1 MNTREYTFQSLFGS
15 TFEFEDNSI
24 TLSRIEIPI
33 IQRDYAQGRKNDE
46 VKRIRER
53 FLDALFQSIVG
64 NKHITLDFVYGDVSK
79 DGVLTPLDGQQRL
92 TTLFLLHWYI
102 AKKEDVGVNEYGFL
116 NCFSYATRFSSRDFC
131 QELVNYTP
139 DFSNE
144 KLSDAIKD
152 QSWYPYEWKN
162 DPTIQSMMV
171 MIDAIHKKFDNHSGL
186 WDSLVINK
194 IISFYFLPLTE
205 MGLTDDLYIKMNSR
219 GKPLTPFEHFKAEF
233 EEIIKHISEDLSKEI
248 NHKFDID
255 WTDMLFP
262 FRGDNNII
270 DDEFM
275 RYFHFIS
282 DIFAY
287 KSDIALERDEF
298 KVAKL
303 LYSYIPNEIG
313 IDEFEKNIID
323 KLLNNSDKDFI
334 LKYYRRNIENT
345 NYIIENQFDTTIS
358 NEIFNKL
365 KSVGYKNN
373 KSEKNIL
380 YLIKSFDCWHKL
392 DILGFFGGIFS
403 KNAYQSGKVKI
414 YQDDLNIF
422 KECLDNYGEYSGR
435 NRRFPLNK
443 ILLLYSIITYLQNK
457 VTISDVQFRKRIRII
472 RNLIWN
478 STDEIRDDRMK
489 TLLNESEIIILSGE
503 IPISESGELGYNVR
517 QKEEERKKI
526 EWLIDNEEQED
537 ELYHLEDHTLL
548 KGCVS
553 IVDINNSSN
562 FKKFRLLFN
571 NCNKDFIN
579 RVLLTIGDYS
589 QFISWRFQFG
599 AKYNESVW
607 YDLFH
612 PTKQRSGFEET
623 FKILNNLLTSLDE
636 SNINDEFIEKYI
648 DTYLEND
655 ETTKD
660 WSYYFIK
667 YSPMRKGNFGMYY
680 WKNVS
685 ERNYNVIMMNT
696 EKSIGGKNWNVFLY
710 TLNQLPEFFGKLTL
724 GDYAYQG
731 DKLKIINTNYE
742 IESKNDKYVVS
753 QNELQIVYPILQ
765 IEGIDTEDRIEQGR
779 QIINDL
785 LKAEV
790 LNE

>member
-24 TLSRIEIPI
+24 TLSKIEIPI

-102 AKKEDVGVNEYGFL
+102 AKKENVGAKIYDFL
-116 NCFSYATRFSSRDFC
+116 NNFSYATRFSSRDFC
-131 QELVNYTP
+131 QELIKYSP
-139 DFSNE
+139 DFSDE
-144 KLSDAIKD
+144 KLSLAIKD
-152 QSWYPYEWKN
+152 QAWYPYEWKN

-171 MIDAIHKKFDNHSGL
+171 MIDAIHNKFDNHSGL
-186 WDSLVINK
+186 WESLVTNK

-233 EEIIKHISEDLSKEI
+233 EEIIKHISEKLSKEI

-282 DIFAY
+282 DIITY
-287 KSDIALERDEF
+287 KSGLELERDEF
-298 KVAKL
+298 KVARL
-303 LYSYIPNEIG
+303 LYCNEN
-313 IDEFEKNIID
+313 DKAKDNIM
-323 KLLNNSDKDFI
+323 
-334 LKYYRRNIENT
+334 
-345 NYIIENQFDTTIS
+345 
-358 NEIFNKL
+358 
-365 KSVGYKNN
+365 
-373 KSEKNIL
+373 
-380 YLIKSFDCWHKL
+380 YLINSFDCWHNL
-392 DILGFFGGIFS
+392 DILNFFEDIFS
-403 KNAYQSGKVKI
+403 KNAYQIGKVKI

-443 ILLLYSIITYLQNK
+443 MLLLYSIITYLQNK
-457 VTISDVQFRKRIRII
+457 ESISEAQFHKRIRII

-489 TLLNESEIIILSGE
+489 TLFNESETIILSGE

-526 EWLIDNEEQED
+526 EWLNDNAEKDD
-537 ELYHLEDHTLL
+537 ELYHLEDHSLL

-553 IVDINNSSN
+553 IVDLNNSSN

-571 NCNKDFIN
+571 NCNKDLIN
-579 RVLLTIGDYS
+579 RILLTIGDYS
-589 QFISWRFQFG
+589 QFISWRFQLG
-599 AKYNESVW
+599 ARYNESVW
-607 YDLFH
+607 FDIFH
-612 PTKQRSGFEET
+612 PTKQRSRFEDT
-623 FKILNNLLTSLDE
+623 FTILNDLLSNLEE

-648 DTYLEND
+648 DGYLENK
-655 ETTKD
+655 ETPKE

-667 YSPMRKGNFGMYY
+667 YNPMRQGNFGMYY
-680 WKNVS
+680 WKSFAN
-685 ERNYNVIMMNT
+685 RNYDVIMMNT
-696 EKSIGGKNWNVFLY
+696 EKSIGGKNWNIFLY
-710 TLNQLPEFFGKLTL
+710 TLNQLPEFSGKLSL

-731 DKLKIINTNYE
+731 DRLKIKSTDYE
-742 IESKNDKYVVS
+742 IECQNDKYVVS
-753 QNELQIVYPILQ
+753 QNELQTEYPIQQ
-765 IEGIDTEDRIEQGR
+765 IEGIDIEDRIEKGK

-785 LKAEV
+785 LKAET
-790 LNE
+790 LYE